1 MKTVMLKVVLLGWS
15 GSSEIKPYF
24 FKTSLKHNDL
34 EELKNRTSYTVH
46 SGAKRT
52 LLLYRTE
59 FNVIRQ
65 WRWYSVSCF
74 MFWIVLCECVP
85 ACLSV
90 HHVHAGTWGQKRVL
104 DLLELVLQVAVS
116 CPRWVLGTERG
127 SSGRTL
133 SVLSHWAIS
142 PAPPPT
148 RHQFHLYRIC
158 YHNQTPSLG
167 AHAS

>member
-1 MKTVMLKVVLLGWS
+1 MRS
-15 GSSEIKPYF
+15 NRIF
-24 FKTSLKHNDL
+24 RTSLKHNDL

-52 LLLYRTE
+52 FLLYRTE

-85 ACLSV
+85 ACLSG